1 MYQEGVGLLVG
12 AERGARKKGEKE
24 EIVEERNGA

>member
-12 AERGARKKGEKE
+12 AERRQEKKGTKE
-24 EIVEERNGA
+24 EIVEESNGA